1 MSMAP
6 QTSTLLL
13 LINTLCLL
21 ACTAW
26 LLVARVRRFARR
38 VARVMAAVNV
48 LLVLGMGLYVLRGQA
63 EWPALLTHEGSVALL
78 MAAFGLMCSFGP
90 LIALEAPRWRVPAG
104 LVLAT
109 LALLLLLPHGS
120 RWWLTVSALGIT
132 LMILLICH
140 GIYIR
145 LRRVVRTT
153 TALLLTLPYILLSLM
168 FALRGLGFV
177 LLDPSQQGLLTQ
189 SLTNTLWLW
198 AGFSM
203 VLLINAQVAFMLV
216 LRLVLQLQ
224 QLIHQDALTGALN
237 RRAFELAM
245 KQAHAAH
252 GRGCDQALVLM
263 DMDHFKRL
271 NDELGHPAGDEA
283 LRLLVWQLRAA
294 LREVDSIARLGGE
307 EFALLLHD
315 TDKQGAIQVAER
327 LLSLLHEL
335 NWHWQGRPWPLRA
348 SFGVAAWEA
357 SDTGPESVMARADAA
372 LYEAKRLGRDR
383 IR

>member
-6 QTSTLLL
+6 QTVTLLL

-26 LLVARVRRFARR
+26 LLMARVRHFARR
-38 VARVMAAVNV
+38 VSWVMAAVNV
-48 LLVLGMGLYVLRGQA
+48 LLVLGIGLYALRGRPD
-63 EWPALLTHEGSVALL
+63 WPALLTHEGSVTLL

-90 LIALEAPRWRVPAG
+90 LIALEAPRWRAPAG

-109 LALLLLLPHGS
+109 LALLLLLPQGS

-140 GIYIR
+140 GVYIR
-145 LRRVVRTT
+145 LLRVVKAA

-189 SLTNTLWLW
+189 GLTNTLWLW
-198 AGFSM
+198 TGFLM

-252 GRGCDQALVLM
+252 ERGQAQALVLV

-283 LRLLVWQLRAA
+283 LRWLVARVREV
-294 LREVDSIARLGGE
+294 LREVDTIARLGGE
-307 EFALLLHD
+307 EFALLLHES
-315 TDKQGAIQVAER
+315 DKQGAFQVAER
-327 LLSLLHEL
+327 VRARLRQLD
-335 NWHWQGRPWPLRA
+335 WQWQGRPWPLRA

-357 SDTGPESVMARADAA
+357 GDSGPERVLARADAA
-372 LYEAKRLGRDR
+372 LYEAKRQGRDR
-383 IR
+383 VC

>member
-6 QTSTLLL
+6 QTVTLLL
-13 LINTLCLL
+13 LISTLCLL

-26 LLVARVRRFARR
+26 LLMARVRHFARR
-38 VARVMAAVNV
+38 VSWVMAAVNV
-48 LLVLGMGLYVLRGQA
+48 LLVLGIGLYALRGRPD
-63 EWPALLTHEGSVALL
+63 WPALLTHEGSVTLL

-90 LIALEAPRWRVPAG
+90 LIAMEAPRWRAPAG

-109 LALLLLLPHGS
+109 LALLLLLPQGS

-140 GIYIR
+140 GVYIR
-145 LRRVVRTT
+145 LMRVVKAA

-198 AGFSM
+198 TGFLM

-252 GRGCDQALVLM
+252 ERGQAQALVLV

-283 LRLLVWQLRAA
+283 LRWLVARVREV
-294 LREVDSIARLGGE
+294 LREVDTIARLGGE
-307 EFALLLHD
+307 EFALLLHES
-315 TDKQGAIQVAER
+315 DKQGAFQVAER
-327 LLSLLHEL
+327 VRARLRQLD
-335 NWHWQGRPWPLRA
+335 WQWQGRPWPLRA

-357 SDTGPESVMARADAA
+357 GDSGPERVLARADAA
-372 LYEAKRLGRDR
+372 LYEAKRQGRDR
-383 IR
+383 VC

>member
-6 QTSTLLL
+6 QTVTLLL

-26 LLVARVRRFARR
+26 LLMARVRHFARR
-38 VARVMAAVNV
+38 VSWVMAAVNV
-48 LLVLGMGLYVLRGQA
+48 LLVLGIGLYALRGRPD
-63 EWPALLTHEGSVALL
+63 WPTLLTHEGSVTLL

-90 LIALEAPRWRVPAG
+90 LIAMEAPRWRAPAG

-109 LALLLLLPHGS
+109 LALLLLLPQGS

-140 GIYIR
+140 GVYIG
-145 LRRVVRTT
+145 LMRVVKAA

-198 AGFSM
+198 TGFLM

-252 GRGCDQALVLM
+252 GRGQAQALVLV

-283 LRLLVWQLRAA
+283 LRWLVARVREV
-294 LREVDSIARLGGE
+294 LREVDTIARLGGE
-307 EFALLLHD
+307 EFALLLHES
-315 TDKQGAIQVAER
+315 DKQGAFQVAER
-327 LLSLLHEL
+327 VRARLRQLD
-335 NWHWQGRPWPLRA
+335 WQWQGRPWPLRA

-357 SDTGPESVMARADAA
+357 GDSGPERVLARADAA
-372 LYEAKRLGRDR
+372 LYEAKRQGRDR
-383 IR
+383 VC

>member
-1 MSMAP
+1 MNMAP
-6 QTSTLLL
+6 QTVTLLL

-26 LLVARVRRFARR
+26 LLMARVRHFARR
-38 VARVMAAVNV
+38 VSWVMAAVNV
-48 LLVLGMGLYVLRGQA
+48 LLVLGIGLYALRGRP
-63 EWPALLTHEGSVALL
+63 EWPALLTHEGSVTLL

-90 LIALEAPRWRVPAG
+90 LIAMEAPRWRAPAG

-109 LALLLLLPHGS
+109 LALLLLLPQGS

-140 GIYIR
+140 GVYIR
-145 LRRVVRTT
+145 LMRVVKAAS
-153 TALLLTLPYILLSLM
+153 ALLLTLPYILLSLM

-198 AGFSM
+198 TSFLM

-224 QLIHQDALTGALN
+224 ELIHQDALTGALN

-252 GRGCDQALVLM
+252 ERGQTQALVLV

-283 LRLLVWQLRAA
+283 LRWLVARVREV
-294 LREVDSIARLGGE
+294 LREVDTIARLGGE
-307 EFALLLHD
+307 EFALLLHES
-315 TDKQGAIQVAER
+315 DKQGAFQVAER
-327 LLSLLHEL
+327 VRARLRQLD
-335 NWHWQGRPWPLRA
+335 WQWQGRPWPLRA
-348 SFGVAAWEA
+348 SFGVAAWETG
-357 SDTGPESVMARADAA
+357 DTGPERVLARADAA
-372 LYEAKRLGRDR
+372 LYEAKRQGRDR
-383 IR
+383 VC

>member
-6 QTSTLLL
+6 QTVTLLL

-26 LLVARVRRFARR
+26 LLMARVRHFARR
-38 VARVMAAVNV
+38 VSWVMAAVNV
-48 LLVLGMGLYVLRGQA
+48 LLVLGIGLYALRGRPD
-63 EWPALLTHEGSVALL
+63 WPALLTHEGSVTLL

-90 LIALEAPRWRVPAG
+90 LIALEAPRWRAPAG

-109 LALLLLLPHGS
+109 LALLLLLPQGS

-140 GIYIR
+140 GVYIR
-145 LRRVVRTT
+145 LLRVVKAA

-198 AGFSM
+198 TGFLM

-252 GRGCDQALVLM
+252 ERGQAQALVLV

-283 LRLLVWQLRAA
+283 LRWLVARVREV
-294 LREVDSIARLGGE
+294 LREVDTIARLGGE
-307 EFALLLHD
+307 EFALLLHES
-315 TDKQGAIQVAER
+315 DKQGAFQVAER
-327 LLSLLHEL
+327 VRARLRQLD
-335 NWHWQGRPWPLRA
+335 WQWQGRPWPLRA

-357 SDTGPESVMARADAA
+357 GDSGPERVLARADAA
-372 LYEAKRLGRDR
+372 LYEAKRQGRDR
-383 IR
+383 VC